1 MGYATAS
8 GLGPVTQ
15 VTGIDQSGRRPR
27 SEQSPDTTSA
37 PRSDPMSY
45 HEFLAYL
52 YDHDAT
58 RTLAVG
64 LAQAVKETGKAP
76 AARVPAKV

>member
-1 MGYATAS
+1 
-8 GLGPVTQ
+8 
-15 VTGIDQSGRRPR
+15 
-27 SEQSPDTTSA
+27 
-37 PRSDPMSY
+37 MSY

-64 LAQAVKETGKAP
+64 LAQAVKENGKAP
-76 AARVPAKV
+76 AERVPAKV

>member
-1 MGYATAS
+1 
-8 GLGPVTQ
+8 
-15 VTGIDQSGRRPR
+15 
-27 SEQSPDTTSA
+27 
-37 PRSDPMSY
+37 MSY

-64 LAQAVKETGKAP
+64 LAQAVKESGKTAN
-76 AARVPAKV
+76 AKVPAKV